1 MIMSKLAGKG
11 DLRKHGSHG
20 TGATNAQRILGT
32 KAGLLVLLFDF
43 LKGFLIILFGASFFN
58 SDYIGVFGLCVMLGH
73 MYPIYYGFR
82 GGKGVATLLGVVL
95 FLDWKAALIVLAI
108 FLAIATFTRFISLA
122 CMIAAL
128 CFVPIDWYL
137 TKNFQPFILLSV
149 LFVIYRH
156 KSNIKRL
163 LSKTENK
170 ISFKRS
176 KPVEN

>member
-43 LKGFLIILFGASFFN
+43 LKGFLMVLFGASFFN
-58 SDYIGVFGLCVMLGH
+58 SDYIGIFGLCVMLGH
-73 MYPIYYGFR
+73 IYPIYYGFK

-95 FLDWKAALIVLAI
+95 FLDWKATLIVLAI
-108 FLAIATFTRFISLA
+108 FLVIAISTRYISLA
-122 CMIAAL
+122 SIIAAF
-128 CFVPIDWYL
+128 CFVPINWYL
-137 TKNFQPFILLSV
+137 TKHFQPYLMLAV
-149 LFVIYRH
+149 LFAIYRH

-163 LSKTENK
+163 IAKNENK
-170 ISFKRS
+170 FSFKRS